1 LETELEKMSYL
12 LVVIIGAVVGFVAGQ
27 YIKGNEHGVAV
38 DLIGGGVGACVAV
51 LISRM
56 MMTSAAGTIMSVIVT
71 IIGAVLTLFIA
82 RQVLKA
88 KAVPVPRTGR
98 RF

>member
-1 LETELEKMSYL
+1 MSYL

-38 DLIGGGVGACVAV
+38 DLIGGGVGACIAV

>member
-1 LETELEKMSYL
+1 MSYL
-12 LVVIIGAVVGFVAGQ
+12 IVVIVGAVVGFVAGQ

-51 LISRM
+51 LLSRM
-56 MMTSAAGTIMSVIVT
+56 MMTAAAGTIMSIIVT
-71 IIGAVLTLFIA
+71 VIGAVLTLFIA

-88 KAVPVPRTGR
+88 KAVPAPRTGR